1 MDETARAAVTRLKC
15 KTGLL
20 RAVKSLLAGVALA
33 ATVPFYSTPFEKQ
46 PDVAHMTAAGRALFF
61 DASLSAS
68 GRTSCASCHDPAHA
82 YGPPNA
88 RAVQLAGPDGKTPG
102 MRAVPS
108 LRYLQTVPPFTEH
121 FFEAD
126 GNDAEDQGPAGGH
139 TWDGRARS
147 LHEQAA
153 LPLLSPLEMAN
164 KDERAVVERVRRS
177 PNAALLREAFGE
189 HVLDD
194 PERGF
199 RAIVMTLEV
208 FQQDPAEFYPYDSK
222 YDAFLRGKV
231 KLTAQEQHGLALFN
245 DPAKGNCAICHVSAI
260 KERAFP
266 AFSDWGFIA
275 LGVPRNRELRMPDG
289 KPDLGLCGPL
299 RTDLSAHE
307 EYCGRFRTPSLRNVA
322 RRSVFFH
329 NGSFHD
335 LEQVV
340 RFYAQRDTNPGKWY
354 PRGTGG
360 RVEAYDDLPPKL
372 RDNVNREPPFG
383 GKPGGKPALDEAEIR
398 DIVAFLRTLDDGYR
412 PVTPLTTGVPK
423 NSLIR
428 KSSSPSLSSGR
439 AESVTTLPR

>member
-1 MDETARAAVTRLKC
+1 M
-15 KTGLL
+15 
-20 RAVKSLLAGVALA
+20 KSLLAAAALA
-33 ATVPFYSTPFEKQ
+33 ASVPFYSTPFEKQ
-46 PDVAHMTAAGRALFF
+46 PDVAHMAAAGRALFF

-102 MRAVPS
+102 LRAVPS
-108 LRYLQTVPPFTEH
+108 LRYLHKVPAFTEH
-121 FFEAD
+121 FFESD

-139 TWDGRARS
+139 TWDGRAQS

-153 LPLLSPLEMAN
+153 LPLLSPFEMAN
-164 KDERAVVERVRRS
+164 RDAADVVARARRS
-177 PNAALLREAFGE
+177 PNARILREAFGE

-199 RAIVMTLEV
+199 HAIVMSLEV

-222 YDAFLRGKV
+222 YDAVLRGQAR
-231 KLTAQEQHGLALFN
+231 LTPQEQHGLSLFN
-245 DPAKGNCAICHVSAI
+245 DPAKGNCAACHISAI

-275 LGVPRNRELRMPDG
+275 LGVPRNRELKMPGG

-299 RTDLSAHE
+299 RTDQMHRSE
-307 EYCGRFRTPSLRNVA
+307 FCGLFKTPGLRNVA
-322 RRSVFFH
+322 RRPVFFH
-329 NGSFHD
+329 NGSFRD

-340 RFYAQRDTNPGKWY
+340 RFYAQRDTNPAKWY
-354 PRGTGG
+354 PRGPGG
-360 RVEAYDDLPPKL
+360 RVEVFDDIPANM
-372 RDNVNREPPFG
+372 RGNVNREPPFG
-383 GKPGGKPALDEAEIR
+383 GKPGGRPALDDAEIR

-412 PVTPLTTGVPK
+412 PVTPFTIGVPK

-439 AESVTTLPR
+439 AESTTTLPR